1 MQGSTRT
8 PPRRAS
14 VALAAALA
22 AACLL
27 AALWSGDR
35 SHASHGGPPHV
46 VMITTD
52 DQTVR
57 DMVAMPQTQALIGAA
72 GASFT
77 NAYASY
83 PLCCPSRATLLTGQ
97 HAHNHGVLGNTAPD
111 GGYDMLRDEETLPV
125 WLGRSNYRSI
135 HIGKMPNGYGA
146 ADPTYV
152 PPGWG
157 PFPLNGEFYGFL
169 PDPPSAYTGFKLNE
183 NGAPIQYPPEDY
195 QTDVYADKAVDRIGN
210 HFTAFPNRPLYMEVQ
225 FFAPHDPAQP
235 ATRHIGAFAT
245 APLPRDTSFN
255 EKNVTEKPGWLR
267 AVNRMGPGLISKVQT
282 RYRNRLETLLAVDE
296 AVSAI
301 VGELEAR
308 GVLGETYILFTS
320 DNGYMQ
326 GQHRLHQGKFVAY
339 DPSAKVPLLIRGPG
353 IPPGSVSKE
362 LVSNVDVV
370 PTILGA
376 AGAQP
381 GVTQDGR
388 SLLPYAANAALRS
401 TRPILL
407 ETGRPIAISDPSGAS
422 ASGGPK
428 FKKKSIRVKNL
439 DLDRT
444 AQLAKVVKP
453 PKYRAIRTGRYLLI
467 KYSDGGRELYDM
479 PNDPLQ
485 VNSVW
490 KNSRYFPV
498 RKFLLKKLAKLSP
511 CTGTGCNAELKKPPK
526 PLPKPKKV
534 SKKKPKAP

>member
-1 MQGSTRT
+1 M
-8 PPRRAS
+8 
-14 VALAAALA
+14 VALPDTGADRRRGHQLHERLRLLPALLPVA
-22 AACLL
+22 
-27 AALWSGDR
+27 
-35 SHASHGGPPHV
+35 
-46 VMITTD
+46 
-52 DQTVR
+52 R
-57 DMVAMPQTQALIGAA
+57 D
-72 GASFT
+72 
-77 NAYASY
+77 
-83 PLCCPSRATLLTGQ
+83 LLTGQ
-97 HAHNHGVLGNTAPD
+97 HATTTACSAS
-111 GGYDMLRDEETLPV
+111 GARRRLRHAQGRGDAAGLAGALQLP
-125 WLGRSNYRSI
+125 L
-135 HIGKMPNGYGA
+135 
-146 ADPTYV
+146 DPHRQDAERLRRRRPYV

-157 PFPLNGEFYGFL
+157 PFPTGGEFYGFL
-169 PDPPSAYTGFKLNE
+169 PDPPSYTGFKLNE
-183 NGAPIQYPPEDY
+183 NGVPVQYLPEDY

-225 FFAPHDPAQP
+225 FFARPGAAGDAASAPSRR
-235 ATRHIGAFAT
+235 RHCRGH
-245 APLPRDTSFN
+245 LLQR
-255 EKNVTEKPGWLR
+255 EKRRKPGWLR

-301 VGELEAR
+301 VELEAR
-308 GVLGETYILFTS
+308 GVLGETYIVFTS

-353 IPPGSVSKE
+353 IPAGSVSKE
-362 LVSNVDVV
+362 LVSNVDIV
-370 PTILGA
+370 PTILDA

-388 SLLPYAANAALRS
+388 SLLPSPPTRRCARPVDPPRDRPPDRDLRPRERLS
-401 TRPILL
+401 FGQAQVQEEVDSRQEPRP
-407 ETGRPIAISDPSGAS
+407 RSH
-422 ASGGPK
+422 
-428 FKKKSIRVKNL
+428 
-439 DLDRT
+439 

-526 PLPKPKKV
+526 PCRSPRR
-534 SKKKPKAP
+534 